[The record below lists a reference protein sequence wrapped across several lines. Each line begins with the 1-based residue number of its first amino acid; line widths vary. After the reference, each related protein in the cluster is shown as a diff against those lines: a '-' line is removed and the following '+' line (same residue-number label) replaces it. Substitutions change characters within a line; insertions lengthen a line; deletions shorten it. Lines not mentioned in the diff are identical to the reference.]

1 MNYQLILAVSPILA
15 VAVGGLLLM
24 LAEAFGKPVALT
36 GAHAGL
42 VSTDAGAGR
51 ADELALGSAV
61 VLFAGALI
69 SVALWK
75 VGPESIPGVETL
87 APYLIIDRFSLFF
100 CFLLCLGG
108 GLSALLAGG
117 YLPEHNLDRGE
128 FFPLLVFSTVGA
140 MALAASGDF
149 LSFFVALETMSL
161 GVYCMIGLRRGN
173 VRSSEASLKYF
184 LLGSFAA
191 ALTLM
196 GGALLYGATGH
207 TDFVGIGQ
215 GIATIGK
222 AHASVNAPV
231 VLLALVLVVAGLAFK
246 ISAVPFHMW
255 TPDAYEGAPTPTTT
269 FMAVAVKSAAFA
281 VLLRILLVGFGDPR
295 LMSWGAGWP
304 PVVATL
310 AVLSML
316 VANVIA
322 GRQESVKRM
331 LAYSSI
337 AHAGYALVGVA
348 ATMHS
353 TQGTSS
359 VLFYMLTYTVSTVGA
374 FGALIL
380 CGRRGAE
387 AVSYEDLAGL
397 GKRHPAVA
405 LAFSFFLLSLAGVP
419 PSAGFF
425 GKLYV
430 FSAAVDSGLNVLAVI
445 GLLNSVIG
453 AYYYLRVM
461 VYMYMREPEPGAPI
475 ATPMRSGF
483 VVFALVVAA
492 LLVLVFGILPS
503 SSLDI
508 AAAAGIT
515 HGG

>member
-1 MNYQLILAVSPILA
+1 MNFNLLLAVSPILA
-15 VAVGGLLLM
+15 VAIGGLLLM

-36 GAHAGL
+36 GAQAGM

-61 VLFAGALI
+61 ILFAGALI

-75 VGPESIPGVETL
+75 VGPESIPGVESL
-87 APYLIIDRFSLFF
+87 APYLIIDRFTLFF
-100 CFLLCLGG
+100 CFVLCLGG
-108 GLSALLAGG
+108 GLASLLAGG

-128 FFPLLVFSTVGA
+128 FCPLLVFSTVGA

-173 VRSSEASLKYF
+173 VRASEASLKYF

-215 GIATIGK
+215 AIATVGK
-222 AHASVNAPV
+222 AHSAVNVPV
-231 VLLALVLVVAGLAFK
+231 VLVALALVVAGLAFK

-255 TPDAYEGAPTPTTT
+255 TPDAYEGAPTPSTTY
-269 FMAVAVKSAAFA
+269 MAVAVKSAAFA
-281 VLLRILLVGFGDPR
+281 VMLRILVVGFGDPR
-295 LMSWGAGWP
+295 LTSWGSGWP
-304 PVVATL
+304 PVVAGL

-337 AHAGYALVGVA
+337 AHAGYALVGVVA
-348 ATMHS
+348 VQS
-353 TQGTSS
+353 VQGTSS

-405 LAFSFFLLSLAGVP
+405 LAFSFFLLSLAGIP
-419 PSAGFF
+419 PTAGFF
-425 GKLYV
+425 GKLYI
-430 FSAAVDSGLNVLAVI
+430 FSAAVDAHLNGLAVI
-445 GLLNSVIG
+445 GLLNSVLG

-483 VVFALVVAA
+483 VVVALIVAA
-492 LLVLVFGILPS
+492 VFVLLFGVLPS
-503 SSLDI
+503 SSLDL
-508 AAAAGIT
+508 AAAAGLT
-515 HGG
+515 HG

>member
-1 MNYQLILAVSPILA
+1 MNFNILLAVSPILA

-24 LAEAFGKPVALT
+24 LAEAFGKPVAVALP
-36 GAHAGL
+36 GGL

-51 ADELALGSAV
+51 SDELALGSAV

-69 SVALWK
+69 SIALWK
-75 VGPESIPGVETL
+75 VGPETLEGAASL
-87 APYLIIDRFSLFF
+87 APYLIIDRFTLFF
-100 CFLLCLGG
+100 CFVLCLGG
-108 GLSALLAGG
+108 GLASLLAGG

-173 VRSSEASLKYF
+173 LRASEASLKYF

-191 ALTLM
+191 ALTLF

-207 TDFVGIGQ
+207 TDFQGIGE

-222 AHASVNAPV
+222 ATSTVSAP
-231 VLLALVLVVAGLAFK
+231 LVLVALGLVIAGLAFK

-269 FMAVAVKSAAFA
+269 YMAVAVKSAAFA
-281 VLLRILLVGFGDPR
+281 VLLRILLVGFGDSR
-295 LMSWGAGWP
+295 LLSWGGTGWP
-304 PVVATL
+304 PVLACL
-310 AVLSML
+310 AVLSMT

-337 AHAGYALVGVA
+337 AHAGYALVGVVA
-348 ATMHS
+348 AMKS
-353 TQGTSS
+353 SQGAPS

-397 GKRHPAVA
+397 GKRHPAAA

-419 PSAGFF
+419 PTAGFF

-430 FSAAVDSGLNVLAVI
+430 FSSAVDSGLNVLVVI

-483 VVFALVVAA
+483 VVAAILLAAALVLA
-492 LLVLVFGILPS
+492 FGILPGT
-503 SSLDI
+503 SLDI
-508 AAAAGIT
+508 AAAAGLN
-515 HGG
+515 HG

>member
-1 MNYQLILAVSPILA
+1 MNFNLLLAVSPILA
-15 VAVGGLLLM
+15 VAIGGLLLM
-24 LAEAFGKPVALT
+24 LAEAFGKPLALT
-36 GAHAGL
+36 GAQAGM

-51 ADELALGSAV
+51 ADELALGSSV

-87 APYLIIDRFSLFF
+87 APYLIIDRFTLFF
-100 CFLLCLGG
+100 CFVLCLGG
-108 GLSALLAGG
+108 GLASLLAGG

-128 FFPLLVFSTVGA
+128 FFPLLIFSTVGA

-173 VRSSEASLKYF
+173 LRASEASLKYF

-215 GIATIGK
+215 GIASIGK
-222 AHASVNAPV
+222 AQGAVSAPL
-231 VLLALVLVVAGLAFK
+231 VLIALALVVAGLAFK

-269 FMAVAVKSAAFA
+269 YMAVAVKSAAFA
-281 VLLRILLVGFGDPR
+281 VLLRILVVGFGDPR
-295 LMSWGAGWP
+295 LMSWGTGWP
-304 PVVATL
+304 PVLAVL
-310 AVLSML
+310 AVLSMV

-337 AHAGYALVGVA
+337 AHAGYALVGVV

-353 TQGTSS
+353 AQGTSS

-374 FGALIL
+374 FGALIW

-405 LAFSFFLLSLAGVP
+405 ITFSFFLLSLAGVP
-419 PSAGFF
+419 PTAGFF

-430 FSAAVDSGLNVLAVI
+430 FSAAVDSGLNGLAVI
-445 GLLNSVIG
+445 GLLNSVLG

-475 ATPMRSGF
+475 AVPMRSGF
-483 VVFALVVAA
+483 VVAA
-492 LLVLVFGILPS
+492 LILAAVLVLLFGVLPS
-503 SSLDI
+503 SALDI
-508 AAAAGIT
+508 AAAAGLT
-515 HGG
+515 HG

>member
-1 MNYQLILAVSPILA
+1 VNFNLLLAVSPILA
-15 VAVGGLLLM
+15 VAIGGLLLM

-36 GAHAGL
+36 GAQAGL

-75 VGPESIPGVETL
+75 VGPESIPGADTL

-100 CFLLCLGG
+100 CFVLCLGG
-108 GLSALLAGG
+108 GLASLLAGG

-173 VRSSEASLKYF
+173 LRASEASLKYF

-222 AHASVNAPV
+222 AGSTVNAPV
-231 VLLALVLVVAGLAFK
+231 VLIALALVVAGLAFK

-269 FMAVAVKSAAFA
+269 YMAVAVKSAAFA
-281 VLLRILLVGFGDPR
+281 VLLRILVVGFGDPR
-295 LMSWGAGWP
+295 LMSWGSGWP
-304 PVVATL
+304 QVLAWL
-310 AVLSML
+310 AVLSMV

-337 AHAGYALVGVA
+337 AHAGYALVGVVA
-348 ATMHS
+348 AMS
-353 TQGTSS
+353 SAQGTSS

-430 FSAAVDSGLNVLAVI
+430 FSAAVDSQLNVLAVI
-445 GLLNSVIG
+445 GLLNSVLG

-483 VVFALVVAA
+483 VVVALILAA
-492 LLVLVFGILPS
+492 VLVLVFGILPS

-508 AAAAGIT
+508 AAAAGIS
-515 HGG
+515 HS